1 MRWCT
6 KGRSRPGTWVLALF
20 LFGAACTLRESL
32 PTDFSSG
39 RGRAQWTP
47 EHRYAGEML
56 SYMMQVVLG
65 RAGDPALRDDWRK
78 RGLNVPMDWCRIS
91 EQMARSGEEK
101 HALMVMDPNLLG
113 LSHILYHYDPRL
125 NQFKGSMPF
134 FSPYPSTGLI
144 ALRLLL
150 LQKMN
155 RSETIRLE
163 AVLQHREQLHDPDRP
178 ISEEACRQM
187 KLRSD
192 EARLLQGVF
201 SDCPEL
207 FAYLEHPFVVDVLY
221 RMGAVEDSLYTRTVS
236 RYARYR
242 GIPMERRILGTENS
256 GSASL
261 HIAILFSFSDAF
273 LPQEKTE
280 QEDGG
285 LSLRASEDLRSLVFD
300 MEEQLFSSV
309 VSTLPEGAGGS
320 IALAFS
326 CSFARPLAVFP
337 ANFASVAE
345 TVCPDADYVI
355 VLLGKDVYRS
365 FDFGVDSAKRL
376 TARRAFLDV
385 TDIAYGLWTADLAA
399 IGDALRAHWEESR
412 LR

>member
-1 MRWCT
+1 LRWSI
-6 KGRSRPGTWVLALF
+6 KKRPRLGSWVLVLF

-32 PTDFSSG
+32 PTELSPGSEH
-39 RGRAQWTP
+39 AQWSP

-65 RAGDPALRDDWRK
+65 RAGDSQLREDWRN
-78 RGLNVPMDWCRIS
+78 RGLTVPMDWYRIS
-91 EQMARSGEEK
+91 EQMARSGVDK

-113 LSHILYHYDPRL
+113 LSHILYRYDPRL
-125 NQFKGSMPF
+125 NQFKGKMPF

-163 AVLQHREQLHDPDRP
+163 AVLHHRELLRDPERP
-178 ISEEACRQM
+178 ISQEACRQM
-187 KLRSD
+187 KLRPD

-207 FAYLEHPFVVDVLY
+207 FAYLEHPFVVDVLH
-221 RMGAVEDSLYTRTVS
+221 RMGAVEDSLYTRTAS
-236 RYARYR
+236 RYARYT
-242 GIPMERRILGTENS
+242 GIPMERRILG
-256 GSASL
+256 ADDPAAVSL
-261 HIAILFSFSDAF
+261 HVAILFSFTDAF

-280 QEDGG
+280 QEMGARG
-285 LSLRASEDLRSLVFD
+285 LCASEDLRSLVSD
-300 MEEQLFSSV
+300 MEEQIYSAVASG
-309 VSTLPEGAGGS
+309 LPEGADGS

-326 CSFARPLAVFP
+326 RSFARPLAVSP
-337 ANFASVAE
+337 ANFTSVAE
-345 TVCPDADYVI
+345 SVCPDADYVM

-365 FDFGVDSAKRL
+365 FDFGVDSIQRL

-385 TDIAYGLWTADLAA
+385 TDVAYGLWTADLAA
-399 IGDALRAHWEESR
+399 IGDALRARWKESR